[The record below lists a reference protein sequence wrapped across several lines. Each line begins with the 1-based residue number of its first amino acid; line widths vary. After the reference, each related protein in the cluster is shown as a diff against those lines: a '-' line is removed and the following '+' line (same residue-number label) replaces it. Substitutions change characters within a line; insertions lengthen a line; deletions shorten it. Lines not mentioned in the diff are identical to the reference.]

1 MPEHVPVEHPAAPVG
16 PPFDP
21 ARLRAEVG
29 GDEAVVRDLARL
41 CLEEC
46 PRLLATIWRAIDLDD
61 ARGLKLAAHALNGSV
76 ANFGAAGVCAA
87 AGRLECLGRD
97 GTVAG
102 ADEAY
107 RQLDHEIRLIGPLLA
122 ELANPAPRGGGES

>member
-1 MPEHVPVEHPAAPVG
+1 MSDQVPVEYPAAAG
-16 PPFDP
+16 DPPFDP
-21 ARLRAEVG
+21 AQLRAEVG

-46 PRLLATIWRAIDLDD
+46 PRLLADIQGAIDRAD

-76 ANFGAAGVCAA
+76 ANFGAAAVCAA

-107 RQLDHEIRLIGPLLA
+107 RQLDHEIRRVGPLLA
-122 ELANPAPRGGGES
+122 ELAKPASRGGSGT